1 MIKPLVSIIFPV
13 YFNEPNL
20 PYLAKEIDNFTKEVS
35 FFSFEF
41 IFVDDGSPDQS
52 YIEMQKLLE
61 IIKAK
66 VTLVQL
72 TRNFG
77 QGAAVRA
84 GFEIASGDVIGTI
97 SSDQQDPL
105 IVFKGMLKSW
115 ENGCKVVLAA
125 RNNRSDGFLLD
136 KLSIIFFKF
145 ISKNIIPG
153 FPEMGCDVFLID
165 KEVKE
170 NLIKKDER
178 GNHIVAILL
187 ALGYKS
193 EIILYERKPRRR
205 GKNQT
210 KIIKRVLALYDTIL
224 SNSFLPIRAVT
235 VIGVLWGLA
244 GVIYGISIITYR
256 FLNPLEVM
264 DSQGWASI
272 VTMISV
278 FSGITLFSLGIIGEY
293 LWRILENVKKTKW
306 YTTKKIEKN
315 NFYDT

>member
-1 MIKPLVSIIFPV
+1 MIKPLISIIFPV

-20 PYLAKEIDNFTKEVS
+20 PHLAKEIDELISIVDNY
-35 FFSFEF
+35 SFEF
-41 IFVDDGSPDQS
+41 IFVDDGSRDKSFEQ
-52 YIEMQKLLE
+52 MQKLLDRIE
-61 IIKAK
+61 AK
-66 VTLVQL
+66 VTIMQL

-84 GFEIASGDVIGTI
+84 GFEIASGDIVGTI

-105 IVFKGMLKSW
+105 IVFKEMLLAW
-115 ENGCKVVLAA
+115 EKGCKVILAA
-125 RNNRSDGFLLD
+125 RNNRSDGFILD
-136 KLSIIFFKF
+136 KLSINFFKF
-145 ISKNIIPG
+145 ISKKIIPG

-170 NLIKKDER
+170 ELLTKDER

-193 EIILYERKPRRR
+193 ETIFYKREPRKH

-210 KIIKRVLALYDTIL
+210 KIFKRILALYDTIL

-235 VIGVLWGLA
+235 VIGVFWGGA
-244 GVIYGISIITYR
+244 GILYGLSIIIYR
-256 FLNPLEVM
+256 ILNPLKDM

-272 VTMISV
+272 ITMISV

-293 LWRILENVKKTKW
+293 LWRILENIKKTKW
-306 YTTKKIEKN
+306 YTAKKIEKN
-315 NFYDT
+315 NYYE